1 MVISTQDR
9 AQLFLPRRPAEPFQG
24 FRVLALIRFLAIQ
37 RFQGR
42 CRSFQAFS
50 STRSYVDE
58 DLETP
63 LREDMPS
70 IPAARHGLDQT
81 VLPQLTALRRE
92 SRAHFDAPEDLS
104 FTNIPRMAPPEGL
117 EGRVRRV
124 RTLVEVELGPFQ
136 EVTYCTSS
144 APEVLRQ

>member
-1 MVISTQDR
+1 MVISTRDR
-9 AQLFLPRRPAEPFQG
+9 TQLFLPRRPAEPFQG

-37 RFQGR
+37 RLEGGR
-42 CRSFQAFS
+42 GPFQALAAG
-50 STRSYVDE
+50 RGNVDE
-58 DLETP
+58 DLEAA

-92 SRAHFDAPEDLS
+92 PGAHFDAAEDLS
-104 FTNIPRMAPPEGL
+104 FPNISRMAPPEGL

-124 RTLVEVELGPFQ
+124 VRLIEVELGPFQ
-136 EVTYCTSS
+136 EVTDD
-144 APEVLRQ
+144 